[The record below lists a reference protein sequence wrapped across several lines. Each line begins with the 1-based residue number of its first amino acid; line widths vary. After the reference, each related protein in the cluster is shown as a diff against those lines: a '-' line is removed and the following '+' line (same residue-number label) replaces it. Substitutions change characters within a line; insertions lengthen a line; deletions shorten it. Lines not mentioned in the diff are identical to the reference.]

1 MGQTDKI
8 NEELL
13 QEIALLKEKNVTLQS
28 VEGSLRENE
37 QLHRDLFENAP
48 DGILIMTMDG
58 KIVRIN
64 KAFAAMHGMTVEE
77 ILNGKIQDLNVKREE
92 ALKSV
97 GDVMAR
103 ISAGEVVHLDVE
115 HFHKSGNTIVLGV
128 VSSMIRSGGQ
138 SYIMA
143 FHRDMTERR
152 KMEAALQEQMA
163 QVVKMNKYM
172 TDRELR
178 IIEIKKEVNKLCK
191 ELGRP
196 EAYSAGMS

>member
-1 MGQTDKI
+1 M
-8 NEELL
+8 
-13 QEIALLKEKNVTLQS
+13 
-28 VEGSLRENE
+28 
-37 QLHRDLFENAP
+37 
-48 DGILIMTMDG
+48 
-58 KIVRIN
+58 
-64 KAFAAMHGMTVEE
+64 
-77 ILNGKIQDLNVKREE
+77 
-92 ALKSV
+92 
-97 GDVMAR
+97 
-103 ISAGEVVHLDVE
+103 VHLDVE
-115 HFHKSGNTIVLGV
+115 HFYKSGNTIVLGV